1 MQRGARP
8 GPQPAEGIWAPSWGV
23 DGTGG
28 KAGGRGGG
36 EKAAAPGCGDGKTPA
51 GSALIQKGP
60 QGRSNFGG
68 PQSCQSGTKGRAH
81 GALKRYTMIISGETP
96 PRACC
101 TRGRFP
107 QVPRLPASRCPRIP
121 FLPPPPCSSPLA
133 LPGRKWRE
141 CGGGRPILTSPGAG
155 RGLRGPLRRRETGH
169 PPPYRGGGGEP
180 QELGRRRS
188 VPGQVTSKSSLVF
201 DGSQMKNGGKATEL
215 ETASCWG
222 ERTPPRAGTSS
233 QTRTRPAPEGSGPG
247 RREGSR
253 SKHGVG

>member
-1 MQRGARP
+1 M
-8 GPQPAEGIWAPSWGV
+8 
-23 DGTGG
+23 
-28 KAGGRGGG
+28 G
-36 EKAAAPGCGDGKTPA
+36 E
-51 GSALIQKGP
+51 
-60 QGRSNFGG
+60 

-96 PRACC
+96 RPPAAPEADSLNSHA
-101 TRGRFP
+101 FP
-107 QVPRLPASRCPRIP
+107 PPAAPASPSSRHP
-121 FLPPPPCSSPLA
+121 LCSSPLA
-133 LPGRKWRE
+133 LPGRKWRK

-233 QTRTRPAPEGSGPG
+233 QTGTRPAPRGQGQAEGREVAVNTGLGRGG
-247 RREGSR
+247 RRIPGGGNGAGRGLEAGRGLRPRPAAGS
-253 SKHGVG
+253 

>member
-1 MQRGARP
+1 M
-8 GPQPAEGIWAPSWGV
+8 
-23 DGTGG
+23 
-28 KAGGRGGG
+28 
-36 EKAAAPGCGDGKTPA
+36 
-51 GSALIQKGP
+51 
-60 QGRSNFGG
+60 GG
-68 PQSCQSGTKGRAH
+68 PKVVRVVPKAVLMGPLSATQGLLVERPAP
-81 GALKRYTMIISGETP
+81 L
-96 PRACC
+96 ACC

-107 QVPRLPASRCPRIP
+107 QLPRLPASRCPCIP
-121 FLPPPPCSSPLA
+121 SLPPPPCSSPLA

-155 RGLRGPLRRRETGH
+155 RGLRGPLRRRETRH

-215 ETASCWG
+215 ESASCWG